1 MSTVPPMPID
11 PDLAER
17 IEKNRAAIDGLEDTQ
32 ASLLNERDELI
43 RRAVADGASLREV
56 AALVGL
62 SHTQVANISRV

>member
-1 MSTVPPMPID
+1 MSTVSPMPID
-11 PDLAER
+11 PDLAKR
-17 IEKNRAAIDGLEDTQ
+17 IEKNRTAIDGLEDTQ

-43 RRAVADGASLREV
+43 RKAVADGASLREV